1 MHLTAIL
8 LNPALDATLALFLS
22 VLWMLRDQKDR
33 TRPLLVFALVLN
45 IFYGVFFNLF
55 MEKANSIFP
64 WKYDRILFRMDESL
78 GLHAAWIAGPLQGFC
93 RIPLWVVYQAM
104 IPMMICWLLITRYNH
119 HRGSVIPAYAAELA
133 AGPVVYA
140 ILPACGPAYAFG
152 AQWLH
157 AAAAAPATAMRLSG
171 VPNAFP
177 SLHMATALVFVFFAP
192 GRLWRAVSVAFL
204 IATCLATMSTGEHY
218 VIDLIPGLAFGVFA
232 ASVGFG
238 RFRRAGAFLAL
249 TCCWSLSVRLESAF
263 LIDHPFMTRSCA
275 ALTVLLAG
283 LAVAREW
290 STDER
295 TETQPAVASGAA
307 LLEH

>member
-1 MHLTAIL
+1 MHLTSIL

-45 IFYGVFFNLF
+45 LFYGVFFNLF
-55 MEKANSIFP
+55 MEQANSLFP
-64 WKYDRILFRMDESL
+64 WKYDRVLFRMDESL

-93 RIPLWVVYQAM
+93 RVPLWVVYQAM

-133 AGPVVYA
+133 AGPAVYA

-157 AAAAAPATAMRLSG
+157 PSAATPAIAIRLGG

-177 SLHMATALVFVFFAP
+177 SLHVATALVFVFFAP
-192 GRLWRAVSVAFL
+192 GRLWRVVSLVFL
-204 IATCLATMSTGEHY
+204 AATCLATLSTGEHY
-218 VIDLIPGLAFGVFA
+218 VIDLIAGLAFGTFA
-232 ASVGFG
+232 AQVGLG
-238 RFRRAGAFLAL
+238 RYRHGLAFLGIACGWSLAVRFAYPFLIRNPIAIRAGAAL
-249 TCCWSLSVRLESAF
+249 T
-263 LIDHPFMTRSCA
+263 I
-275 ALTVLLAG
+275 
-283 LAVAREW
+283 LAVGFDVYREW
-290 STDER
+290 SAHSLLS
-295 TETQPAVASGAA
+295 PAPAA
-307 LLEH
+307 ENDVLVS